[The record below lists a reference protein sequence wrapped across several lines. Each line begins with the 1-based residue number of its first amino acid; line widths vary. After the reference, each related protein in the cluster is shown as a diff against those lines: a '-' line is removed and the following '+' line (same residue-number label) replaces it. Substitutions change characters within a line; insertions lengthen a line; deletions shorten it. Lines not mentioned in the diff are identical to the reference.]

1 MQYFGQ
7 YVTAAAL
14 LLEHNFPPISNSEHV
29 TKGESAHGFTVV
41 AVDMEIFA
49 VIGAVRGIIVD
60 TVWVV
65 CLVDA
70 AGVILVDAVW
80 FIVVDGVWAV
90 VVDGVWAILVDAACD
105 ADVEGG
111 WVLTEKV
118 RGLPVEEE
126 VGTFVMDPTFPPGKN
141 TNQPLISLL

>member
-1 MQYFGQ
+1 M
-7 YVTAAAL
+7 
-14 LLEHNFPPISNSEHV
+14 

-49 VIGAVRGIIVD
+49 VFGAVWGIIVD

-80 FIVVDGVWAV
+80 FIVVDGI
-90 VVDGVWAILVDAACD
+90 WAILVDAACD

-141 TNQPLISLL
+141 TNQPLLSKSGSLRFSQFSGCWLILSVYIIMSLDFPFVRLFGVR

>member
-49 VIGAVRGIIVD
+49 VIGVVWSIIVD

-70 AGVILVDAVW
+70 IW
-80 FIVVDGVWAV
+80 FI

-141 TNQPLISLL
+141 TNQPLLSLL

>member
-1 MQYFGQ
+1 MW
-7 YVTAAAL
+7 
-14 LLEHNFPPISNSEHV
+14 
-29 TKGESAHGFTVV
+29 
-41 AVDMEIFA
+41 
-49 VIGAVRGIIVD
+49 GIIVD

-70 AGVILVDAVW
+70 VWGIVVDAVW
-80 FIVVDGVWAV
+80 AIVVDCVWT
-90 VVDGVWAILVDAACD
+90 ILVDAACVILDD

-126 VGTFVMDPTFPPGKN
+126 VGTLVMDPTFPPGKN
-141 TNQPLISLL
+141 TNQPLLSLL

>member
-29 TKGESAHGFTVV
+29 TKGESAHGFMVV
-41 AVDMEIFA
+41 AVDMGIFA
-49 VIGAVRGIIVD
+49 VIGAVWGIIVD

-70 AGVILVDAVW
+70 VWGIVVDAVW
-80 FIVVDGVWAV
+80 AIVVDCVWT
-90 VVDGVWAILVDAACD
+90 ILVDAACVILDD

-141 TNQPLISLL
+141 TNQPLLSLL